1 MSDMLQLVVVA
12 ANTQP
17 PRNASTN
24 VRYASACRHVAKD
37 STSQK
42 CVNKCP
48 ICFSFRHVAKDPTY
62 QKCVNKCPLCFSFRH
77 VAEDP
82 TKYLHF
88 RLVVEL
94 VVSYV

>member
-37 STSQK
+37 ST
-42 CVNKCP
+42 
-48 ICFSFRHVAKDPTY
+48 Y

-94 VVSYV
+94 GVSYV